1 MRIFDSKGE
10 LRTYTMADNKEMFRA
25 VAGNFGCFGVIF
37 DMTIQLVPE
46 IIVKTEN
53 LYYDLEDLFFNPAS
67 MKSLVEN
74 NWSVEIFWFPYNSL
88 SVFDYEPKN
97 DDIWVRAINKVKN
110 PKSVD
115 LAEFSY
121 YSWKDAKDSLTQ
133 EALQVVAPFIASD
146 PGLTPY
152 YSWSLFKAL
161 KHIIYPAGHLHQELP
176 HAVHFR

>member
-1 MRIFDSKGE
+1 
-10 LRTYTMADNKEMFRA
+10 
-25 VAGNFGCFGVIF
+25 
-37 DMTIQLVPE
+37 
-46 IIVKTEN
+46 
-53 LYYDLEDLFFNPAS
+53 

-97 DDIWVRAINKVKN
+97 DYIWVRAINKVKN

-133 EALQVVAPFIASD
+133 EALQVVAPIIASN
-146 PGLTPY
+146 PGLSKTLRELY
-152 YSWSLFKAL
+152 GNQRISTDQLFSTRLFILAGL
-161 KHIIYPAGHLHQELP
+161 KK
-176 HAVHFR
+176 RSSKS

>member
-1 MRIFDSKGE
+1 
-10 LRTYTMADNKEMFRA
+10 MADNKEMFRA

-74 NWSVEIFWFPYNSL
+74 NWSVEILWFPYNSL

-133 EALQVVAPFIASD
+133 EALQVVAPIIASN

-152 YSWSLFKAL
+152 YLWSSFKAL

>member
-1 MRIFDSKGE
+1 
-10 LRTYTMADNKEMFRA
+10 MADNKEMLRA

-53 LYYDLEDLFFNPAS
+53 VYYDLEDLFFNPAS

-88 SVFDYEPKN
+88 SVFDYETKN

-110 PKSVD
+110 RRV
-115 LAEFSY
+115 LILR
-121 YSWKDAKDSLTQ
+121 SL
-133 EALQVVAPFIASD
+133 VII
-146 PGLTPY
+146 PGKTRR
-152 YSWSLFKAL
+152 
-161 KHIIYPAGHLHQELP
+161 IHLHKKLYKS
-176 HAVHFR
+176 

>member
-1 MRIFDSKGE
+1 
-10 LRTYTMADNKEMFRA
+10 MADNKEMLRV

-53 LYYDLEDLFFNPAS
+53 VYYDLEDLFFNPAS

-88 SVFDYEPKN
+88 SVFDYETKN

-110 PKSVD
+110 RRV
-115 LAEFSY
+115 LILR
-121 YSWKDAKDSLTQ
+121 SL
-133 EALQVVAPFIASD
+133 VII
-146 PGLTPY
+146 PGKTRR
-152 YSWSLFKAL
+152 
-161 KHIIYPAGHLHQELP
+161 IHLHKKLYKS
-176 HAVHFR
+176 